1 MGIDLVAHK
10 AMDAL
15 GDKLADGLVAT
26 FRKAVIERLSAYR
39 AQLFYRALTSSFA
52 EEQAEGVEFPETV
65 AAIEVALAGELT
77 SAMLFD
83 CYRRV
88 CFSRSKDLGPVII
101 GLLAGKLAAAER
113 DASTDEEEVFG
124 AAEEMTDRELLGVVD
139 FSDLCTR
146 ELARLNSVYSRTEAG
161 GVVIAMNQM
170 LPGASP
176 FGGNPARVGPV
187 NLGTSFGAWA
197 RKAEALGI
205 IVQDIMQEARIP
217 NGPVVTSIPATQ
229 FVRHK
234 MIFRPSLFVLAAL
247 VRRAHKVEPG
257 H

>member
-1 MGIDLVAHK
+1 MGLDLVAHK
-10 AMDAL
+10 PMDAL

-52 EEQAEGVEFPETV
+52 EEQAEGVELPQTV
-65 AAIEVALAGELT
+65 AAIEAALARDLT

-101 GLLAGKLAAAER
+101 GLLAGKLAAAGR
-113 DASTDEEEVFG
+113 IASPAEDEVFG
-124 AAEEMTDRELLGVVD
+124 AAEEMTDLELLGVVD
-139 FSDLCTR
+139 FADTCSLELTR
-146 ELARLNSVYSRTEAG
+146 AGSQYSGTEAT
-161 GVVIAMNQM
+161 GVVVAMSQR

-176 FGGNPARVGPV
+176 FVGNPARVGPV
-187 NLGTSFGAWA
+187 NLGTSFGTWA
-197 RKAEALGI
+197 RKAEALGM
-205 IVQDIMQEARIP
+205 VDQDIMQDARPAIGHFSDKTP
-217 NGPVVTSIPATQ
+217 AAQSIQHT
-229 FVRHK
+229 
-234 MIFRPSLFVLAAL
+234 ITFRPSVFALAAL